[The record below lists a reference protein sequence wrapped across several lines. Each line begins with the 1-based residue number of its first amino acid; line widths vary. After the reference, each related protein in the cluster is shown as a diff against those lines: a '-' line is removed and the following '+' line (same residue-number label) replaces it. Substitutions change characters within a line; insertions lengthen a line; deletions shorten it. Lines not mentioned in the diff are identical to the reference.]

1 MTDSALEVSNRGSL
15 DEPLQVPLNR
25 AAMLLG
31 VCRQTLY
38 RMRDDNEIA
47 FGRLRGRAMVPMAE
61 VRRVHA
67 QLYPDA
73 TQNAVGGPVVVPK
86 KCRPKKVKL
95 FPMVS

>member
-1 MTDSALEVSNRGSL
+1 MAEAALDISHGAPL
-15 DEPLQVPLNR
+15 DEPLQVPISR

-61 VRRVHA
+61 VRRIHA
-67 QLYPDA
+67 QLYPEA
-73 TQNAVGGPVVVPK
+73 TQNDVGVPVVDPK
-86 KCRPKKVKL
+86 KCRPKKIKL
-95 FPMVS
+95 FPKVS